1 MGLFS
6 WFKKK
11 KKKQVKQ
18 QAESIRQAGMTGN
31 VTDPEVRRAFYDE
44 CSELIE
50 EALFQSEQ
58 AKNEYG
64 LVTTYLSDV
73 QKIERLS
80 GEGKE
85 EVEVAA
91 KSLIALAKEKEKLG
105 QIEPGIS
112 EAQKGFFALH
122 EKEIPERIQWLKSE
136 EERQREIEKNMKI
149 LAGEKAAYQIEQ
161 EECLDR
167 NEFFKKLMIGIGF
180 GVIAFLILFFAISQK
195 TGIDLRIPFLLT
207 VIIALLFSMYIVVS
221 SRNNIY
227 KMKVAEIKRNK
238 IIVIENKVKLRYVN
252 CTWGIEYAYEKY
264 HTTGALQLETMW
276 KEYLRIRAEE
286 ERNRANERQQEMHR
300 SIIIRE
306 LHLIGVMDT
315 GIWVLQPQALID
327 KAEMVEVRHS
337 LNVRRQKLR
346 EHIDY
351 NMKQKESNEKAIIQF
366 VKEHPEYAG
375 EAKVLIERYH
385 LLSKMQ

>member
-11 KKKQVKQ
+11 KKKQRKQ
-18 QAESIRQAGMTGN
+18 QAPGVRQAGVTGN

-50 EALFQSEQ
+50 EAVFQSEQ

-73 QKIERLS
+73 QRIESMS

-85 EVEVAA
+85 EVEAA
-91 KSLIALAKEKEKLG
+91 ARSLIALAKEKEMHGK
-105 QIEPGIS
+105 IEPGIS
-112 EAQKGFFALH
+112 EAQKGFFSMH
-122 EKEIPERIQWLKSE
+122 EKEIPEKIKWLKSE
-136 EERQREIEKNMKI
+136 EDRQREIEKNMKL

-167 NEFFKKLMIGIGF
+167 NEFLKKLMIGIGF
-180 GVIAFLILFFAISQK
+180 GVVGFLILFFAISEK

-207 VIIALLFSMYIVVS
+207 VIVALLFSMYIVVS

-286 ERNRANERQQEMHR
+286 ERNRANERQQELHR

-315 GIWVLQPQALID
+315 GIWVLQPQALVD
-327 KAEMVEVRHS
+327 K
-337 LNVRRQKLR
+337 
-346 EHIDY
+346 
-351 NMKQKESNEKAIIQF
+351 
-366 VKEHPEYAG
+366 G
-375 EAKVLIERYH
+375 
-385 LLSKMQ
+385 